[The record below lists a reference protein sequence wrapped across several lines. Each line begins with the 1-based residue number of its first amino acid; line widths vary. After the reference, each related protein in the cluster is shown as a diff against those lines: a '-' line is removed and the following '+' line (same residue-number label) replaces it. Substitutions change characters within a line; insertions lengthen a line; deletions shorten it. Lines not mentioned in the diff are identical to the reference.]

1 MYGPLNACLVGSLS
15 YFDGLLLSNGA
26 ASDSGTGADPGSVSA
41 SANVAPKFLVRW
53 KTIVVLF
60 GVLIPE
66 IGFLPAAWAAPTIG

>member
-1 MYGPLNACLVGSLS
+1 MYGPLNACLVGALS

-26 ASDSGTGADPGSVSA
+26 ASDSGTGAEPGSVSDWA
-41 SANVAPKFLVRW
+41 KVAPKSLVKW

-66 IGFLPAAWAAPTIG
+66 IGLPADLSDPTIG